1 MVEEHNHDLDDEAQ
15 VPATPLEAAGVSS
28 EVPVLSESEK
38 ALIATCLPTSLQAL
52 DAAGAKQ
59 VAALLAERIQ
69 AGWQPSQI
77 RAAIGDRGLD
87 GTRRLSSIAA
97 CRLRE
102 NVHPDM
108 APARLAQQADPRFL
122 FAVSKSRETKGSI
135 ARSKGIIP
143 AGNAPNCIVFA
154 NCVYLI

>member
-1 MVEEHNHDLDDEAQ
+1 MVEEHNRDLDDEAQ
-15 VPATPLEAAGVSS
+15 AQ
-28 EVPVLSESEK
+28 EVPLGVQDPQGAALGEDEK
-38 ALIATCLPTSLQAL
+38 ALIATCLPAALQAL

-59 VAALLAERIQ
+59 VAALLDERIQ

-77 RAAIGDRGLD
+77 RAAIGERNLD
-87 GTRRLSSIAA
+87 GTRRLSSIVAY
-97 CRLRE
+97 RLRE
-102 NVHPDM
+102 NVRIDM
-108 APARLAQQADPRFL
+108 APARLAQQAAPRFL